1 MMIGYR
7 SSSRISHILSIMG
20 YGIPVLLSS
29 SGRRCRI
36 LTLGFIRGQ
45 YMAILFIATISVMWD
60 MYVCVKISNHAT
72 IIGRKDKKLITLAN
86 SW

>member
-1 MMIGYR
+1 
-7 SSSRISHILSIMG
+7 MG

-45 YMAILFIATISVMWD
+45 YMAILFIATISVM
-60 MYVCVKISNHAT
+60 
-72 IIGRKDKKLITLAN
+72 
-86 SW
+86 